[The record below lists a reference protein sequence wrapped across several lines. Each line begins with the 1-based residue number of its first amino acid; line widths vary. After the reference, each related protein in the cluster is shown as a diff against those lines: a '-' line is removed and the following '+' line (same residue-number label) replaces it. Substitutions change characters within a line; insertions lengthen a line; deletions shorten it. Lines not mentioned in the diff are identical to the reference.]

1 MTDEISD
8 ELAAGDEPV
17 TTGQL
22 SHRYLR
28 LSLALVV
35 LTLFVGVG
43 VQIVRSGGEWMPSIS
58 HYFYTPAHNVFVASL
73 ISASLALVVLAGRDL
88 ETVFLD
94 IAAIFAPLIALV
106 PTGISPELL
115 TQITGEQLEMG
126 PCDPNGNC
134 VPVANMEAIY
144 NGVITYTIV
153 VGCVV
158 VLTLWVRRDTIRM
171 LWTTRGDDGYNG
183 HRAWAVWSLL
193 AAPLVAIVV
202 AIVLNLAAFVAPINE
217 GFPFNPWLRLSVHF
231 TATILFFGAFTI
243 VPVINVFR
251 YVGERKKDAKDSEP
265 GGRPPTNTRYAI
277 IYALVPALMIAD
289 IILLVLI
296 VRSDAEGPGV
306 LLCEAIAL
314 ALFGVFWVAQTIQWW
329 KEWNPPHLAATSS

>member
-1 MTDEISD
+1 MTDETSD
-8 ELAAGDEPV
+8 ELAAGGDPA
-17 TTGQL
+17 TTGHQ

-28 LSLALVV
+28 LSLAMVV
-35 LTLFVGVG
+35 LALFVGVG

-73 ISASLALVVLAGRDL
+73 VAASLALVVLAGRDL

-106 PTGISPELL
+106 PTGISAELL
-115 TQITGEQLEMG
+115 TQITGEQVEMG
-126 PCDPNGNC
+126 PCDPNANC
-134 VPVANMEAIY
+134 VPVVNMEAIY

-153 VGCVV
+153 LGCVV
-158 VLTLWVRRDTIRM
+158 VLTLWVRRDTLRM
-171 LWTTRGDDGYNG
+171 LWATRGDDSFDG

-193 AAPLVAIVV
+193 AAPLVAIAV
-202 AIVLNLAAFVAPINE
+202 AVVLNLATFVAPINE

-243 VPVINVFR
+243 VPVINFFR
-251 YVGERKKDAKDSEP
+251 YLGERKGSGKTGETA
-265 GGRPPTNTRYAI
+265 PTKTRYAVV
-277 IYALVPALMIAD
+277 YALVPALMIAD

-296 VRSDAEGPGV
+296 VGSDAEGPGV

-314 ALFGVFWVAQTIQWW
+314 ALFAVFWIAQTIQWW
-329 KEWNPPHLAATSS
+329 KEWNPPHFGATSS